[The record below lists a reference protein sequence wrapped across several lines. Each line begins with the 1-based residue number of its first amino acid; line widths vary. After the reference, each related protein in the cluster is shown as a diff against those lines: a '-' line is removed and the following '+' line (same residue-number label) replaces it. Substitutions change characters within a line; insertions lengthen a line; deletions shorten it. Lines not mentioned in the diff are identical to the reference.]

1 MPRPATPSSH
11 PHALDSQPSPARR
24 RLVRAAILAGFG
36 SVLPVC
42 QGAAAAQAVQRW
54 TPGGTV
60 RLVVP
65 FAAGGTADLV
75 ARLLAEGLARRL
87 GHPVIVEN
95 RAGAGGNIG
104 IASVAR
110 AAPDGRTLLLASTA
124 FLTNP
129 ALHPDQPPYDPVRQ
143 FAAISELVSA
153 PDVILVRSD
162 SPFSTLG
169 DLLAKAK
176 ASAGAASYATPGNGN
191 SVHLGAELLWQKV
204 GVTLLHV
211 PYNGAA
217 PAIQAVLGGQVDCA
231 LSALPPA
238 LPLLAGGKLR
248 ALALGGTSRWHA
260 LPGVPT
266 IAESG
271 FAGYRSET
279 MQALY
284 APAGTPPA
292 AIDRLH
298 REVASMLA
306 EAPVRRRLAEMGFA
320 VVAGSPEA
328 LSKRV
333 AEEVPRWARVA
344 ATARIRAD

>member
-1 MPRPATPSSH
+1 MARPASQSRNPDASDPLPS
-11 PHALDSQPSPARR
+11 LLRR
-24 RLVRAAILAGFG
+24 RVLHAAMLAGFG
-36 SVLPVC
+36 SMPPV
-42 QGAAAAQAVQRW
+42 GLAAPAQAGQRW
-54 TPGGTV
+54 APGGTV
-60 RLVVP
+60 RIVVP

-87 GHPVIVEN
+87 GQPVIIDN
-95 RAGAGGNIG
+95 RVGAGGNIG
-104 IASVAR
+104 IVSVAR
-110 AAPDGRTLLLASTA
+110 AVPDGRTLLLASTA

-129 ALHPDQPPYDPVRQ
+129 ALHPDRPPYDPVRQ

-153 PDVILVRSD
+153 PDLILVRSG
-162 SPFSTLG
+162 SPFSSLG
-169 DLLAKAK
+169 DLMARAK
-176 ASAGAASYATPGNGN
+176 ASPGTVSYATPGNGN
-191 SVHLGAELLWQKV
+191 SVHLGAELLWQKA
-204 GVTLLHV
+204 GVKLLHV

-217 PAIQAVLGGQVDCA
+217 PAIQAALGGQVDCA

-238 LPLLAGGKLR
+238 LPLLAAGKLR
-248 ALALGGTSRWHA
+248 ALAVGGTARWHT

-284 APAGTPPA
+284 APAGTPAA

-298 REVASMLA
+298 RDVTSVLA
-306 EAPVRRRLAEMGFA
+306 EAAVRQRLVEMGFA

-328 LSKRV
+328 LARRV
-333 AEEVPRWARVA
+333 AEEAPRWARVA
-344 ATARIRAD
+344 ATAKIRAD